1 MFSVYVSP
9 VETVNVQDVV
19 KKVLRAFLS
28 LSVPFC
34 YSVSQSLF
42 FYGRLV
48 PRSLKEDTNASC
60 VQTGGQSTE
69 SPLSACSWGHLSLG
83 GLNHRPPAVHISRV
97 DPPRV

>member
-60 VQTGGQSTE
+60 VQIEGQSTE
-69 SPLSACSWGHLSLG
+69 SPLSACSWGVGAHEPFWTEPPGHLLCTSQG
-83 GLNHRPPAVHISRV
+83 
-97 DPPRV
+97 